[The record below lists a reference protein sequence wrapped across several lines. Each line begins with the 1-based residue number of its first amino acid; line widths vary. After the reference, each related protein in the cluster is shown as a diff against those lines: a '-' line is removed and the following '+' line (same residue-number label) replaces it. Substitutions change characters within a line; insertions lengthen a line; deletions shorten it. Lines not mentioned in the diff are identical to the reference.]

1 MMATSAFNEKFEFI
15 KTDNTIKTREQQQ
28 FTSRKISKS
37 NKTTP
42 VFLKYITN
50 FCRLVT
56 CPWLAAP
63 SPKSVTQTRPLLRYW
78 WANAIPAPNGT

>member
-37 NKTTP
+37 NKDNASFFKVDHKFLQTGYLSLVGGTVTKKCHTNTTI
-42 VFLKYITN
+42 ITI
-50 FCRLVT
+50 LV
-56 CPWLAAP
+56 
-63 SPKSVTQTRPLLRYW
+63 
-78 WANAIPAPNGT
+78 G